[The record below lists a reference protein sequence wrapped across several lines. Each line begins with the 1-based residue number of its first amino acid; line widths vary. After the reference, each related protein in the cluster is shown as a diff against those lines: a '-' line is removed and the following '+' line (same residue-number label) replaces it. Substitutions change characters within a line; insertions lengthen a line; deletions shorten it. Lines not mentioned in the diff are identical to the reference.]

1 MELLNVTVEPASEQ
15 LIVRVHGEIDIDTAG
30 NLEHTL
36 DAALQRAEV
45 SRLEFDMSGV
55 PFMDCSGIRVL
66 LDAKRRLNKRG
77 GTLTLIN
84 KTPQVIRLLSILHL
98 DPSLNPIKVR
108 HQSRRL
114 IDRRPMTGA
123 RPG

>member
-1 MELLNVTVEPASEQ
+1 MELLNVTVEPAPAQ
-15 LIVRVHGEIDIDTAG
+15 LIVRVHGEIDIATAG
-30 NLEHTL
+30 DLERTL
-36 DAALQRAEV
+36 DAALQPAEV
-45 SRLEFDMSGV
+45 SRLELDMSGV

-66 LDAKRRLNKRG
+66 LNAKRRLDKRG

-84 KTPQVIRLLSILHL
+84 RTPQVIRLLSILHL

-108 HQSRRL
+108 HQFRRL
-114 IDRRPMTGA
+114 IDRRPVVGD